1 MSNCERITHQKWGTV
16 SESFARN
23 ERISESLVF
32 LSESLNRS
40 FSRKKRAICWKNWWA
55 NSYPCE
61 PQVTCF
67 SLKPKIDPPYC
78 TKVYATVLI
87 LCTINPRVLE
97 VPVPS
102 HREIILIIVKTMIYK
117 FHSLILFTG
126 NVAKRK
132 SKFKIFLFCK
142 ILKTTPLSNLSSEKC
157 RNTK

>member
-1 MSNCERITHQKWGTV
+1 MSNCEQITHQKWGTV
-16 SESFARN
+16 SESFTRN

-32 LSESLNRS
+32 LSEALNRS

-55 NSYPCE
+55 NSHPCE

-97 VPVPS
+97 VLVPS

-117 FHSLILFTG
+117 FYSLKLFTG

-132 SKFKIFLFCK
+132 SKFKIVLFCK
-142 ILKTTPLSNLSSEKC
+142 ILKTTPLSNLSSE
-157 RNTK
+157 